1 MTQNTQ
7 HKRNGLYSVEEDEY
21 IRKTCLEAMRRGRT
35 RKWTTTWLVKKLG
48 RSWHG
53 IDKRIENLGIRW
65 TQAPNL
71 SLVMTPIPTRRKSVP
86 AAPKQV
92 TSMKW
97 TTIRWTLGA
106 RIDLHCAM
114 CVCHQSGMS
123 YEASRDK
130 VQVMLHCSPDSI
142 TTALCDFYTVEQKH
156 QQGNTRNNLKDGR
169 KSEEMRALGDV
180 GPLFTQVV
188 KQVVVGKK
196 KR

>member
-1 MTQNTQ
+1 MIQNTQ
-7 HKRNGLYSVEEDEY
+7 LKRGIYSAEEDEY
-21 IRKTCLEAMRRGRT
+21 IRETCLEAMRRGRT

-53 IDKRIENLGIRW
+53 IDKRIEHLDIRW
-65 TQAPNL
+65 GQAPNL
-71 SLVMTPIPTRRKSVP
+71 SLVGAPISAPRKHVQTT
-86 AAPKQV
+86 PKQV

-97 TTIRWTLGA
+97 TTIRWTLGT
-106 RIDLHCAM
+106 RIDLHYAM

-130 VQVMLHCSPDSI
+130 VQIMLHCSPDSI

-180 GPLFTQVV
+180 GSLFIQVV
-188 KQVVVGKK
+188 KQVVVSKK